1 MTLNL
6 CSNASGTI
14 KLPLHLIGKA
24 KRPRCFRNMDMKLLP
39 VKYTNQKNAWMTTDQ
54 FIEWFH
60 NDFVPYVRKE
70 LESIGKEPTAVL
82 VLDNCSAHPDSDDL
96 TSTDGKI
103 FAKFLPP
110 NVTSL
115 IQPMDQGVIESVKRR
130 YKLKLLRKL
139 VIEDE
144 CGVSVVDFL
153 KGINLKIV
161 ADLVYES
168 WSETSSSTL
177 RKSWQ
182 KILPMST
189 SSPPVAPSPPLKELY
204 AMAVPDEE
212 VVSPESPDKNET
224 HRGYG
229 VWQGVKIRIVHSDD
243 SPTDV
248 VSDIDDELSFQSLF
262 KELSV
267 NIESAKIMEWLNSDA
282 NDKGVQMYTDSE
294 ICDLVS
300 RSEDTTESTDDESSD
315 EDIPVISD
323 GDAARFFG
331 LCLTWLESQ
340 AEATVYNTSVL
351 RELQSLAAKKR
362 LDSLKQSK
370 ISSYFK

>member
-1 MTLNL
+1 M
-6 CSNASGTI
+6 GMVY
-14 KLPLHLIGKA
+14 GK
-24 KRPRCFRNMDMKLLP
+24 
-39 VKYTNQKNAWMTTDQ
+39 V
-54 FIEWFH
+54 
-60 NDFVPYVRKE
+60 
-70 LESIGKEPTAVL
+70 
-82 VLDNCSAHPDSDDL
+82 
-96 TSTDGKI
+96 
-103 FAKFLPP
+103 
-110 NVTSL
+110 
-115 IQPMDQGVIESVKRR
+115 
-130 YKLKLLRKL
+130 
-139 VIEDE
+139 
-144 CGVSVVDFL
+144 
-153 KGINLKIV
+153 
-161 ADLVYES
+161 
-168 WSETSSSTL
+168 
-177 RKSWQ
+177 
-182 KILPMST
+182 
-189 SSPPVAPSPPLKELY
+189 
-204 AMAVPDEE
+204 
-212 VVSPESPDKNET
+212 
-224 HRGYG
+224 
-229 VWQGVKIRIVHSDD
+229 RIVHSDD

-267 NIESAKIMEWLNSDA
+267 NIESDKIMEWLNSDA

-340 AEATVYNTSVL
+340 AETTVYNTSVL